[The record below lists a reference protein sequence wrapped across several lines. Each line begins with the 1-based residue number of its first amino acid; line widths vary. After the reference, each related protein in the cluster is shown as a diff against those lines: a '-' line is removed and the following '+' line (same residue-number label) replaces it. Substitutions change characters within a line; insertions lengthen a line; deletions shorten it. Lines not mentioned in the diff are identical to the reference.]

1 MADCARKRMLRLLSR
16 LDSVLGAGLIDFD
29 PDVDSPPDGP
39 ARTCAR
45 GADVSLGAV
54 VFVGVTGESVDA
66 WKRGYPQTYA
76 LNYQGKRRHN
86 PSMDIILS
94 DASMKSEGGSFS
106 LSLGD
111 ISSVCIRTAAIRAGG
126 LLITN
131 DMVGL
136 HIATSGRGDILLK
149 LVAIRSTA
157 GYSLTTGLQKL
168 TDFLTRPNVP
178 RTPNSISIDRNCNV
192 EIWIDPGLTLV
203 FQPITECYA
212 PVSEG

>member
-1 MADCARKRMLRLLSR
+1 MLRLLSR
-16 LDSVLGAGLIDFD
+16 LDSVLAAGFIDFD
-29 PDVDSPPDGP
+29 LDGDSPPDGP
-39 ARTCAR
+39 ARTCAS

-54 VFVGVTGESVDA
+54 VFVGITGDSVDA
-66 WKRGYPQTYA
+66 WKRGYPRTYA

-86 PSMDIILS
+86 PSLDIILS
-94 DASMKSEGGSFS
+94 DASMKSEGGSFT
-106 LSLGD
+106 LSVGD
-111 ISSVCIRTAAIRAGG
+111 ISSVCIRTAATGNQ
-126 LLITN
+126 LINN

-149 LVAIRSTA
+149 LVAIRSTV
-157 GYSLTTGLQKL
+157 GYSLTAGLQKL

-212 PVSEG
+212 PVSEE

>member
-1 MADCARKRMLRLLSR
+1 MLRLLSR
-16 LDSVLGAGLIDFD
+16 LDRVFVAGLIDFD
-29 PDVDSPPDGP
+29 PDDDSPPDGP
-39 ARTCAR
+39 TRTCAR

-54 VFVGVTGESVDA
+54 VFVGVTGGSVDA

-86 PSMDIILS
+86 PSLDIVVS
-94 DASMKSEGGSFS
+94 DASMKSDRGLFT
-106 LSLGD
+106 LSVDD
-111 ISSVCIRTAAIRAGG
+111 ISSVSIRTAAIHAGG
-126 LLITN
+126 QLITN
-131 DMVGL
+131 GMVGL
-136 HIATSGRGDILLK
+136 HIATSDRGDILLK
-149 LVAIRSTA
+149 LVAIRSTV

-168 TDFLTRPNVP
+168 TDFLRRTDGS
-178 RTPNSISIDRNCNV
+178 RTPNSILMDRNCNV